1 MPGNNRNS
9 RNNRNRKKRKQYG
22 FYFDYT
28 LLFVLVFIVGFGLTM
43 IYSTS
48 SYTAQI
54 EEGDPEF
61 YFRKQLIFTIIGFV
75 LMVVETKIFD
85 YHYLKKFA
93 VVIYIGGLLC
103 MFILKTPLGITR
115 NGATRWIRVPGLGQF
130 QPAELVK
137 IGTIAMTA
145 LLIVRAGQNIK
156 KFKTVIVIC
165 IIAGFAPALLVYVLS
180 SNMSSALIVALIS
193 VVMTFV
199 AYPGYKIY
207 VALTGLATVAFGAF
221 YSWIKKMAVSG
232 KLTGKFRLNRVLV
245 WLNPEKYID
254 DKGYQTVQALYAIGS
269 GGLFG
274 KGLGKSLQKLGYI
287 PESQNDMIFSIICE
301 EIGLFGAIFV
311 IIVFGVMLW
320 RIAHVAQ
327 NAPDLFGTLLVSGV
341 FAHIAIQVVLNIAV
355 VTNFIPNTGVSLPFI
370 SYGGTS
376 ETILLAEIGLVL
388 NVSSKI
394 RLES

>member
-1 MPGNNRNS
+1 MDRT
-9 RNNRNRKKRKQYG
+9 RKKSVKR
-22 FYFDYT
+22 YFDYS
-28 LLFVLVFIVGFGLTM
+28 LLFLTIFIAGFGLIM

-48 SYTAQI
+48 SYTAQMKF
-54 EEGDPEF
+54 GNAQY
-61 YFRKQLIFTIIGFV
+61 YFKKQLMFMLLGFAAMYV
-75 LMVVETKIFD
+75 AYRID
-85 YHYLKKFA
+85 YHVWHKLAFPLFICASLLVFA
-93 VVIYIGGLLC
+93 LIPFGSEA
-103 MFILKTPLGITR
+103 
-115 NGATRWIRVPGLGQF
+115 NGATRWIRFGSIGV
-130 QPAELVK
+130 QPADVCK
-137 IGTIAMTA
+137 PAVIMMVSSAVCSYGTK
-145 LLIVRAGQNIK
+145 LK
-156 KFKTVIVIC
+156 KFRYVMLIC
-165 IIAGFAPALLVYVLS
+165 ILTGGVEAALVFVIS
-180 SNMSSALIVALIS
+180 NNMSSAIIIFLIAFVQ
-193 VVMTFV
+193 TFI

-207 VALTGLATVAFGAF
+207 VALTGLVAAGVGGIYA
-221 YSWIKKMAVSG
+221 WLTNMIKGGNMTES
-232 KLTGKFRLNRVLV
+232 FRLNRLLV
-245 WLNPEKYID
+245 WINPENYAS
-254 DKGYQTVQALYAIGS
+254 DKGFQTVQALYAIGS

>member
-1 MPGNNRNS
+1 MDRT
-9 RNNRNRKKRKQYG
+9 RKKSVKR
-22 FYFDYT
+22 YFDYS
-28 LLFVLVFIVGFGLTM
+28 LLFVTIFIAGFGLIM

-48 SYTAQI
+48 SYTAQMKF
-54 EEGDPEF
+54 GNAQY
-61 YFRKQLIFTIIGFV
+61 YFKKQLMFMLLGFAAMYV
-75 LMVVETKIFD
+75 AYRID
-85 YHYLKKFA
+85 YHVWHKLAFPLFICASLLVFA
-93 VVIYIGGLLC
+93 LIPFGSEA
-103 MFILKTPLGITR
+103 
-115 NGATRWIRVPGLGQF
+115 NGATRWIRFGSIGV
-130 QPAELVK
+130 QPADVCK
-137 IGTIAMTA
+137 PAVIMMVSSAVCSYGTK
-145 LLIVRAGQNIK
+145 LK
-156 KFKTVIVIC
+156 KFRYVMLIC
-165 IIAGFAPALLVYVLS
+165 ILTGGVEAALVFVIS
-180 SNMSSALIVALIS
+180 NNMSSAIIIFLIAFVQ
-193 VVMTFV
+193 TFI

-207 VALTGLATVAFGAF
+207 VALTGLVAAGVGGIYA
-221 YSWIKKMAVSG
+221 WLTNMIKGGNMTES
-232 KLTGKFRLNRVLV
+232 FRLNRLLV
-245 WLNPEKYID
+245 WINPENYAS
-254 DKGYQTVQALYAIGS
+254 DKGFQTVQALYAIGS

-274 KGLGKSLQKLGYI
+274 KGFGKSLQKLGYI

>member
-1 MPGNNRNS
+1 MKFGNAQYYF
-9 RNNRNRKKRKQYG
+9 KKQLMFMLLG
-22 FYFDYT
+22 FAAMYVAYRIDYHVWHK
-28 LLFVLVFIVGFGLTM
+28 LAFPLFICASLLVFALIPFG
-43 IYSTS
+43 SE
-48 SYTAQI
+48 A
-54 EEGDPEF
+54 
-61 YFRKQLIFTIIGFV
+61 
-75 LMVVETKIFD
+75 
-85 YHYLKKFA
+85 
-93 VVIYIGGLLC
+93 
-103 MFILKTPLGITR
+103 
-115 NGATRWIRVPGLGQF
+115 NGATRWIRFGSIGV
-130 QPAELVK
+130 QPADVCK
-137 IGTIAMTA
+137 PAVIMMVSSAVCSYGTK
-145 LLIVRAGQNIK
+145 LK
-156 KFKTVIVIC
+156 KFRYVMLIC
-165 IIAGFAPALLVYVLS
+165 ILTGGVEAALVFVIS
-180 SNMSSALIVALIS
+180 NNMSSAIIIFLIAFVQ
-193 VVMTFV
+193 TFI

-207 VALTGLATVAFGAF
+207 VALTGLAAAGVGGIYAWLTNM
-221 YSWIKKMAVSG
+221 IKGGNMTES
-232 KLTGKFRLNRVLV
+232 FRLNRLLV
-245 WLNPEKYID
+245 WINPENYAS
-254 DKGYQTVQALYAIGS
+254 DKGFQTVQALYAIGS

>member
-1 MPGNNRNS
+1 MDRT
-9 RNNRNRKKRKQYG
+9 RKKSVKR
-22 FYFDYT
+22 YFDYS
-28 LLFVLVFIVGFGLTM
+28 LLFVTIFIAGFGLIM

-48 SYTAQI
+48 SYTAQMKC
-54 EEGDPEF
+54 GNAQY
-61 YFRKQLIFTIIGFV
+61 YFKKQLMFMLLGFAAMYV
-75 LMVVETKIFD
+75 AYRID
-85 YHYLKKFA
+85 YHVWHKLAFPIFICASLLVFA
-93 VVIYIGGLLC
+93 LIPFGSEA
-103 MFILKTPLGITR
+103 
-115 NGATRWIRVPGLGQF
+115 NGATRWIRFGSIGV
-130 QPAELVK
+130 QPADVCK
-137 IGTIAMTA
+137 PAVIMMVSSAVCSYGTK
-145 LLIVRAGQNIK
+145 LK
-156 KFKTVIVIC
+156 KFRYVMLIC
-165 IIAGFAPALLVYVLS
+165 ILTGGVEAALVFVIS
-180 SNMSSALIVALIS
+180 NNMSSAIIIFLIAFVQ
-193 VVMTFV
+193 TFI

-207 VALTGLATVAFGAF
+207 VALTGLVAAGVGGIYA
-221 YSWIKKMAVSG
+221 WLTNMIKGGNMTES
-232 KLTGKFRLNRVLV
+232 FRLNRLLV
-245 WLNPEKYID
+245 WINPENYAS
-254 DKGYQTVQALYAIGS
+254 DKGFQTVQALYAIGS

>member
-1 MPGNNRNS
+1 MDRT
-9 RNNRNRKKRKQYG
+9 RKKSVKR
-22 FYFDYT
+22 YFDYS
-28 LLFVLVFIVGFGLTM
+28 LLFVTIFIAGFGLIM

-48 SYTAQI
+48 SYTAQMKF
-54 EEGDPEF
+54 GNAQY
-61 YFRKQLIFTIIGFV
+61 YFKKQLMFMLLGFAAMYV
-75 LMVVETKIFD
+75 AYRID
-85 YHYLKKFA
+85 YHVWHKLAFPLFICASLLVFA
-93 VVIYIGGLLC
+93 LIPFGSEA
-103 MFILKTPLGITR
+103 
-115 NGATRWIRVPGLGQF
+115 NGATRWIRFGSIGV
-130 QPAELVK
+130 QPADVCK
-137 IGTIAMTA
+137 PAVIMMVSSAVCSYGTK
-145 LLIVRAGQNIK
+145 LK
-156 KFKTVIVIC
+156 KFRYVMLIC
-165 IIAGFAPALLVYVLS
+165 ILTGGVEAALVFVIS
-180 SNMSSALIVALIS
+180 NNMSSAIIIFLIAFVQ
-193 VVMTFV
+193 TFI

-207 VALTGLATVAFGAF
+207 VALTGLVAAGVGGIYA
-221 YSWIKKMAVSG
+221 WLTNMIKGGNMTES
-232 KLTGKFRLNRVLV
+232 FRLNRLLV
-245 WLNPEKYID
+245 WINPENYAS
-254 DKGYQTVQALYAIGS
+254 DKGFQTVQALYAIGS

-376 ETILLAEIGLVL
+376 LTVLMGEIGIVL
-388 NVSSKI
+388 NISKKVKFN
-394 RLES
+394 

>member
-1 MPGNNRNS
+1 MRSHRFTKPYNWKNYKFGIVALVGILSIFGILVVGSAKESLQN
-9 RNNRNRKKRKQYG
+9 KQILG
-22 FYFDYT
+22 
-28 LLFVLVFIVGFGLTM
+28 
-43 IYSTS
+43 
-48 SYTAQI
+48 
-54 EEGDPEF
+54 
-61 YFRKQLIFTIIGFV
+61 
-75 LMVVETKIFD
+75 
-85 YHYLKKFA
+85 
-93 VVIYIGGLLC
+93 VVIGLAAMIIVSLIDYMWIINFYWVLYILSIIMLTAVKLFGENV
-103 MFILKTPLGITR
+103 
-115 NGATRWIRVPGLGQF
+115 NGATRWIRFGSIGV
-130 QPAELVK
+130 QPADVCK
-137 IGTIAMTA
+137 PAVIMMVSSAVCSYGTK
-145 LLIVRAGQNIK
+145 LK
-156 KFKTVIVIC
+156 KFRYVMLIC
-165 IIAGFAPALLVYVLS
+165 ILTGGVEAALVFVIS
-180 SNMSSALIVALIS
+180 NNMSSAIIIFLIAFVQ
-193 VVMTFV
+193 TFI

-207 VALTGLATVAFGAF
+207 VALTGLVAAGVGGIYA
-221 YSWIKKMAVSG
+221 WLTNMIKGGNMTES
-232 KLTGKFRLNRVLV
+232 FRLNRLLV
-245 WLNPEKYID
+245 WINPENYAS
-254 DKGYQTVQALYAIGS
+254 DKGFQTVQALYAIGS